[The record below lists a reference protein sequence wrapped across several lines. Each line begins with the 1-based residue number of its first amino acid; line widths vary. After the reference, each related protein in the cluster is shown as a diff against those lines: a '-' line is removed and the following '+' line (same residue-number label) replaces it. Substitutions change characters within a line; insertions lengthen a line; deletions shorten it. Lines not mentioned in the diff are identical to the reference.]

1 MRNASACFF
10 LIMTAMVLVAGP
22 AAAQVISVHPQSFDF
37 GDMKQQQTKIG
48 VVTVTNEG
56 AGLLRIQDVKADCG
70 CTVPTLANNTLA
82 PGESTEIEI
91 TFNSKKFNGTVIKAV
106 NIISND
112 PINPQVDI
120 MIKANVHTS
129 LIIDPVNQRVGFSR
143 AVQGQVFKKNVTFT
157 AVDLPKLEIQA
168 TKTRKNLFQVKTVN
182 GHEGNPQVSILEI
195 TVPADMVPGRHRD
208 NVRVKTN
215 IEDMP
220 TVDIEM
226 QAWILQNL
234 TASPEQVSFR
244 YKKKF
249 MQTIRISP
257 FEKGTKYKVTG
268 AEIDL
273 PEISVEI
280 METIPNEETKVI
292 LTGEPIS
299 STDPRAVE
307 TKGHIKGTLTIH
319 TDLPDTPVITIPV
332 TYMVRL

>member
-1 MRNASACFF
+1 MRNASACFL
-10 LIMTAMVLVAGP
+10 LIMTAMTLLAGP
-22 AAAQVISVHPQSFDF
+22 AAAQVISVDPHSFDF

-48 VVTVTNEG
+48 IVTVTNEG
-56 AGLLRIQDVKADCG
+56 AAILRIEDVKADCG
-70 CTVPTLANNTLA
+70 CTVPTLTNNTLG
-82 PGESTEIEI
+82 PGESTQIEI

-106 NIISND
+106 NITSND
-112 PINPQVDI
+112 PINPVVDI

-143 AVQGQVFKKNVTFT
+143 SVQGQVFKKSVTFT
-157 AVDLPKLEIQA
+157 AVDQPKLEIQA
-168 TKTRKNLFQVKTVN
+168 KKTRKGLFQVETIN
-182 GHEGNPQVSILEI
+182 GHEGNPQVSLLQI

-226 QAWILQNL
+226 QAWVTQNL

-244 YKKKF
+244 YKKTF
-249 MQTIRISP
+249 MQTIRVSP
-257 FEKGTKYKVTG
+257 FEKGTEYKVTG

-273 PEISVEI
+273 PEISVEV
-280 METIPNEETKVI
+280 METIPNLETKII
-292 LTGEPIS
+292 LTGKPIS
-299 STDPRAVE
+299 NTDPRVQE
-307 TKGHIKGTLTIH
+307 TKGHIKGTLIIH
-319 TDLPDTPVITIPV
+319 TDLPDTPVIKIPV